1 MSKEAINK
9 VEYFKECYDTMED
22 SIDQQQSIFNR
33 LCEDVE
39 LKKAERD
46 ISFGILK
53 RMKGSLITFQALINK
68 ESGQ

>member
-1 MSKEAINK
+1 
-9 VEYFKECYDTMED
+9 MED